1 MEEVAGK
8 SRFADLARWQAWL
21 VIAFTAALIL
31 ASFSFPM
38 PPKPVPK
45 TVNAAGVVDAN
56 PDLTLYR
63 TITTQVAAGGD
74 YYKIAA
80 HEQRIGDYPLR
91 PFVTFRLPT
100 LAVVTAALGF
110 PIMHG
115 LMWLLAAAV
124 VLAWW
129 VRLKGEAQLPNRRL
143 LGTMLVLSG
152 LTLSVR
158 TELVV
163 VHDVW
168 AGLLIAL
175 ALGLHRTER
184 WWPAILAGLGALL
197 IRETALPFVLLMGA
211 FACFHRHWRESAAWG
226 GIIAIFAALMI
237 WHASQVAAVVNPQ
250 DPASQGWSNFGGWPF
265 FVLAVRLTTA
275 LRGLPVGLGAILIP
289 LALLGWASWRSR
301 TGLMGTLLFAGYAL
315 ILMALG
321 RPDNF
326 YWGLMIAPAFLLG
339 LAFLPVAV
347 GDLWASLK
355 GDTKAA

>member
-1 MEEVAGK
+1 MEEIAGK
-8 SRFADLARWQAWL
+8 SRFAGLARWQAWL
-21 VIAFTAALIL
+21 VAAFTAALIV

-38 PPKPVPK
+38 PPKPVSK
-45 TVNAAGVVDAN
+45 TVNAAGVVDSN

-100 LAVVTAALGF
+100 LALISATLGF
-110 PIMHG
+110 SVMHG
-115 LMWLLAAAV
+115 LMWLLSVAV

-129 VRLKGEAQLPNRRL
+129 IRLKGEVQLPNRRL
-143 LGTMLVLSG
+143 LGTMLIVSG
-152 LTLSVR
+152 LTLSIR
-158 TELVV
+158 QELVV

-175 ALGLHRTER
+175 ALALHRAKR
-184 WWPAILAGLGALL
+184 WWPAALLGLCAVL
-197 IRETALPFVLLMGA
+197 IRETALPFILLMGA
-211 FACFHRHWRESAAWG
+211 FAAFHRHWREAAAWSAIVG
-226 GIIAIFAALMI
+226 IFAIAMI

-250 DPASQGWSNFGGWPF
+250 DPASQGWTNFGGWPF

-275 LRGLPVGLGAILIP
+275 LRGLPVGLGGVLIP
-289 LALLGWASWRSR
+289 IALLGWASWRSR
-301 TGLMGTLLFAGYAL
+301 TGLVGTMLFAGYAL

-326 YWGLMIAPAFLLG
+326 YWGLMIAPTFLLG
-339 LAFLPVAV
+339 LAFLPVAI
-347 GDLWASLK
+347 GDLWAALK
-355 GDTKAA
+355 SDPKPA